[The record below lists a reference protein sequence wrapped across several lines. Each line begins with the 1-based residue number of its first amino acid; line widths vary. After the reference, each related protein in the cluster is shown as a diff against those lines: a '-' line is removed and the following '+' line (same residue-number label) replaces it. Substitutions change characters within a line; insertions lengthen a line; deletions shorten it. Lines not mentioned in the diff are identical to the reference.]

1 MFRSKILVTLAV
13 SMVLT
18 AGFVPSARAA
28 RKFKTLHKFEFA
40 TAAGSQPA
48 AGLIFDSA
56 GNLYGT
62 TQFGGRGFGNVFEL
76 TPNKDGSWKEKV
88 LHSFNGKDGFW
99 PAAGLVFDS
108 AGNLYGTTPQGGPHN
123 CGTIFELTSNQDGS
137 WKEKVLHS
145 FDEKDGNN
153 AASAL
158 IFDSLGNLYGTASTG
173 GVSDCENGCGLVFE
187 LTPNEDGS
195 WKESVLHFFD
205 RNGKDG
211 YLPES
216 SLVFDSSGNLY
227 GTTAGGGPNNAGIV
241 FQLSPSG
248 NGSWKEKVLHSF
260 NLNYKDGY
268 GPDAGLVFDSA
279 GAISTVRRSAA
290 GLMTSAQCSS

>member
-1 MFRSKILVTLAV
+1 MSGNRILVTLAASVILIAGSV
-13 SMVLT
+13 SYAW
-18 AGFVPSARAA
+18 AGD
-28 RKFKTLHKFEFA
+28 KFKTLHKF
-40 TAAGSQPA
+40 AGAMGAEPA
-48 AGLIFDSA
+48 AGLIFDSV

-62 TQFGGRGFGNVFEL
+62 TEFGGRGFGTVFEL

-88 LHSFNGKDGFW
+88 LHS
-99 PAAGLVFDS
+99 L
-108 AGNLYGTTPQGGPHN
+108 
-123 CGTIFELTSNQDGS
+123 
-137 WKEKVLHS
+137 
-145 FDEKDGNN
+145 DEKDGNN